1 MNVVVHNASWSTF
14 GGGEKY
20 SCAIADVLGAAGH
33 RVTILADRPEITL
46 EKLRSYFNL
55 ELQRSEV
62 VQGDRRDA
70 TEHLTRADLA
80 CIVSNFRPYGTPGR
94 GTLYVLQIPYPPITL
109 TSVAT
114 RFLRGDI
121 REAAKDVLR
130 KRLFADARK
139 ADVILVYSEFVRECL
154 KRNHGLESAVLYP
167 PIDDFHQDVPKER
180 AILSVGR
187 IFRGLYNDKRY
198 DVMLEAFRRLCGAD
212 RAGGWEYW
220 IAGSCGADP
229 ASQEYLAELQKRASG
244 IPVRFFV
251 NAPYGTLRSL
261 YARATIFWHAAG
273 FGVDER
279 REPHRT
285 EHFGMSTVEAMSAS
299 CVPVVVNNGG
309 QREIV
314 THRVNGFLW
323 NTVEELV
330 SHTAE
335 LCGAALD
342 PFREQAR
349 RRYADFSRAEFGKR
363 LQSIV
368 NSIGVTL

>member
-1 MNVVVHNASWSTF
+1 LAS
-14 GGGEKY
+14 
-20 SCAIADVLGAAGH
+20 AA
-33 RVTILADRPEITL
+33 A
-46 EKLRSYFNL
+46 
-55 ELQRSEV
+55 
-62 VQGDRRDA
+62 
-70 TEHLTRADLA
+70 
-80 CIVSNFRPYGTPGR
+80 
-94 GTLYVLQIPYPPITL
+94 
-109 TSVAT
+109 
-114 RFLRGDI
+114 RFLRGDVK
-121 REAAKDVLR
+121 EAAKDLLR

-139 ADVILVYSEFVRECL
+139 ADLLLVYSEFVRECL
-154 KRNHGLESAVLYP
+154 KRNHGLASTVLYP
-167 PIDDFHQDVPKER
+167 PIDDFRAEAPKER

-198 DVMLEAFRRLCGAD
+198 DVLLDAFRRLCGTGH
-212 RAGGWEYW
+212 AGGWEYW
-220 IAGSCGADP
+220 IAGSCGDDP
-229 ASQEYLAELQKRASG
+229 ASQEYLAELQERASG
-244 IPVRFFV
+244 LPVRFFV
-251 NAPYGTLRSL
+251 NAPYETLRSL
-261 YARATIFWHAAG
+261 YGRAMIFWHAAG

-279 REPHRT
+279 QEPHRT

-314 THRVNGFLW
+314 THGINGFLW

-330 SHTAE
+330 SHTAA

-342 PFREQAR
+342 PFSKEAR

>member
-1 MNVVVHNASWSTF
+1 MNVAVHNASWSTF

-20 SCAIADVLGAAGH
+20 SCAIADVLGTAGH

-55 ELQRSEV
+55 ELQGSEV
-62 VQGDRRDA
+62 VQCDRASVRKQM
-70 TEHLTRADLA
+70 TRADLA

-94 GTLYVLQIPYPPITL
+94 STLYVLQIPYPPITL
-109 TSVAT
+109 ASAAA
-114 RFLRGDI
+114 RFLRGDMK
-121 REAAKDVLR
+121 EAAKDLLR
-130 KRLFADARK
+130 RRLFADARK

-154 KRNHGLESAVLYP
+154 KRNHSLACTVLYP
-167 PIDDFHQDVPKER
+167 PIDDFRQEAPKEQV
-180 AILSVGR
+180 ILSVGR

-198 DVMLEAFRRLCGAD
+198 DVMLDAFRRLCGTGH
-212 RAGGWEYW
+212 AGGWEYW
-220 IAGSCGADP
+220 IAGSCGDDP
-229 ASQEYLAELQKRASG
+229 ASQEYLAELKERATG
-244 IPVRFFV
+244 LPVRFFV
-251 NAPYGTLRSL
+251 NTPYKTLCSL
-261 YARATIFWHAAG
+261 YGRATIFWHAAG

-285 EHFGMSTVEAMSAS
+285 EHFGMSTVESMSAS

-314 THRVNGFLW
+314 THGVNGFLW

-342 PFREQAR
+342 PFRAQAR